1 MPHSNIFA
9 LLCSFDRS
17 FADSTLFLWGLFFL
31 QRTAKRLRLSKVKVA
46 KYYDSGSLVVFYLVS
61 LVWGINY
68 IIKVSY
74 LSRQCHVHTCT
85 CTASIVCS
93 LNA

>member
-1 MPHSNIFA
+1 MHFDGV
-9 LLCSFDRS
+9 LLLVNFVS
-17 FADSTLFLWGLFFL
+17 L

-68 IIKVSY
+68 IIKVSCQ
-74 LSRQCHVHTCT
+74 RCQCTGVPDTY
-85 CTASIVCS
+85 
-93 LNA
+93 

>member
-1 MPHSNIFA
+1 MYFVS
-9 LLCSFDRS
+9 
-17 FADSTLFLWGLFFL
+17 L

-68 IIKVSY
+68 IIKVSCQL
-74 LSRQCHVHTCT
+74 LSMYRGSRHILKFVPIFQ
-85 CTASIVCS
+85 SYY
-93 LNA
+93 